1 MKQCAVAHLVV
12 HVSDSKD
19 AMSEAM
25 EHATIKKGR
34 AWAKCS

>member
-1 MKQCAVAHLVV
+1 MKQDAVARLTV
-12 HVSDSKD
+12 HATDSKEVL
-19 AMSEAM
+19 SEVM

>member
-1 MKQCAVAHLVV
+1 MNLGAVVRLKV
-12 HVSDSKD
+12 HATNPEDVL
-19 AMSEAM
+19 SERM